1 MNQKLLT
8 GAVAAMAF
16 LLPSTA
22 MGQTADFNI
31 IPQPQQVVADASAPF
46 TLNSNTVIYVQTNSQ
61 DMKRNAT
68 MLASYIQ
75 EATGIRPTIGKLVK
89 GNPAIILSIDK
100 TISNAEGYRLNSDA
114 KQIRIAGASAAGVF
128 YGIQTLRKSL
138 PLCNGKATQVS
149 IPAVHITDAPR
160 FAYRGTHLDVSRH
173 FVTADSIR
181 QFIDMLAL
189 HNINRFHWH
198 LTDDQGW
205 RSEIKKYPLLT
216 RMGAKREQTVIGH
229 DTGKY
234 DGIRYDGFY
243 TQQQIR
249 DIVKYA
255 ADRYITIVPEIDLP
269 GHMQAALAAYPELGC
284 TGGPYKVWQK
294 WGISDD
300 VLCAGNDKV
309 LAFIDNVLKEVTQ
322 LFPSKYIHVGGD
334 ECPKVRWKDCPKCQA
349 RIKALHLEAKD
360 GHSAEERLQSY
371 VITHASNYLKSLGRN
386 TIGWDEILEGGL
398 AEGATVMS
406 WRGEAGGI
414 AAAKQNHDVVM
425 TPNSYLYFDYYQSLD
440 KANEP
445 QAIGGYLPLQRVYSY
460 EPMPEEL
467 TAEEARHIIG
477 VQANIWTEYMP
488 TFKHMQYMALPRV
501 AALSEVQW
509 TQPQLKDYTD
519 FTNRLIGLTH
529 LYDRLGYNYA
539 KHLYNV
545 NIHIDSDTKWQE
557 LVVHMTTAGDAEIR
571 YTLDGSLPTAS
582 STLYTGAIHLQKSA
596 KIRAAAF
603 RNGKSSSVTAQDVT
617 FNKATACPVK
627 LLQPTHKSYTFNG
640 GAALTDGLVGDK
652 GFGTGRWLGFS
663 GNDLEAVIDLK
674 KPTEVSSVSLNT
686 CVDKGSW
693 IFDARN
699 IEVSLSTDGV
709 NFTSVA
715 KHSLPAMEK
724 NSADNI
730 NTYELKFSQTKARY
744 IKVYATSEH
753 NIPDWHSGKGKPAF
767 LFVDEISVKY
777 KSKQHAPK
785 GQKHIAQGNALR

>member
-61 DMKRNAT
+61 DMKRNAN
-68 MLASYIQ
+68 MLATYIQ
-75 EATGIRPTIGKLVK
+75 QATGIRPTIGKLVK

-205 RSEIKKYPLLT
+205 RIEIKKYPLLT
-216 RMGAKREQTVIGH
+216 KIGAKREQTVIGH
-229 DTGKY
+229 NTGKY
-234 DGIRYDGFY
+234 DGIPYDGFY

-445 QAIGGYLPLQRVYSY
+445 LAIGGYLPLQRVYSY

-557 LVVHMTTAGDAEIR
+557 IVVHMTTAGDAEIR

-596 KIRAAAF
+596 KICAAAF

-686 CVDKGSW
+686 YVDKGSW

-767 LFVDEISVKY
+767 LFVDEISVK
-777 KSKQHAPK
+777 
-785 GQKHIAQGNALR
+785 

>member
-1 MNQKLLT
+1 MNKKLLT
-8 GAVAAMAF
+8 GALAAMAF

-22 MGQTADFNI
+22 AGQTADFNI
-31 IPQPQQVVADASAPF
+31 IPRLQQVNVSNDAPF
-46 TLNSNTVIYVQTNSQ
+46 TLSAKTVISLGTNSQ
-61 DMKRNAT
+61 DMKRNAN
-68 MLASYIQ
+68 MLASYIEQ
-75 EATGIRPTIGKLVK
+75 ATGIRPAVGKSK
-89 GNPAIILSIDK
+89 NGTAIVLTIDK
-100 TISNAEGYRLNSDA
+100 TIANAEGYKLDADA

-138 PLCNGKATQVS
+138 PLVNGKASKVS
-149 IPAVHITDAPR
+149 IPAVHIADAPR

-173 FVTADSIR
+173 FVTADSVR

-205 RSEIKKYPLLT
+205 RIEIKKYPLLT
-216 RMGAKREQTVIGH
+216 QIGSKRAQTVIGH
-229 DTGKY
+229 NSGKY
-234 DGIRYDGFY
+234 DGKPYSGFY
-243 TQQQIR
+243 TQKQIR

-269 GHMQAALAAYPELGC
+269 GHMQAALAAYPDMGC
-284 TGGPYKVWQK
+284 TGGPYEVWQK
-294 WGISDD
+294 WGVSDN
-300 VLCAGNDKV
+300 VLCAGNDKT
-309 LAFIDNVLKEVTQ
+309 LTFIDNVLKEITK

-334 ECPKVRWKDCPKCQA
+334 ECPKTQWQKCPKCQA
-349 RIKALHLEAKD
+349 RIKALNLEAKD

-371 VITHASNYLKSLGRN
+371 IITHASNYLKSLGRN

-406 WRGEAGGI
+406 WRGESGGI
-414 AAAKQNHDVVM
+414 AAAKQHHDVVM

-445 QAIGGYLPLQRVYSY
+445 LAIGGYLPLETVYSY
-460 EPMPEEL
+460 EPMPKEL
-467 TAEEARHIIG
+467 TADEARHIIG

-488 TFKHMQYMALPRV
+488 TFKQMQYMALPRL

-509 TQPQLKDYTD
+509 SQPALKDYTS
-519 FTNRLIGLTH
+519 FTNRLTEFTH

-545 NIHIDSDTKWQE
+545 AIHVDSDNKWRE
-557 LVVHMTTAGDAEIR
+557 ILIHMTTAGKAEIR
-571 YTLDGSLPTAS
+571 YTLDGTEPTVN
-582 STLYTGAIHLQKSA
+582 STLYTGAIVLQKSA

-603 RNGKSSSVTAQDVT
+603 RDGKRSSVTSQDIS
-617 FNKATACPVK
+617 FNKATACPVE
-627 LLQPTHKSYTFNG
+627 LLQPTHKNYTYKG
-640 GAALTDGLVGDK
+640 GATLTDGLLGDK

-674 KPTEVSSVSLNT
+674 QNTDVSSVSLNT

-699 IEVSLSTDGV
+699 IEVSVSADGKS
-709 NFTSVA
+709 FTKVA
-715 KHSLPAMEK
+715 SKSLPALEEQTP
-724 NSADNI
+724 DNI
-730 NTYELKFSQTKARY
+730 YTYELTFPQTTTRY
-744 IKVYATSEH
+744 VKVTATSEH
-753 NIPDWHSGKGKPAF
+753 NIPEWHGGKGKPAF
-767 LFVDEISVKY
+767 LFVDEISVK
-777 KSKQHAPK
+777 
-785 GQKHIAQGNALR
+785 

>member
-1 MNQKLLT
+1 MNKKLLT
-8 GAVAAMAF
+8 GALAAMAF

-22 MGQTADFNI
+22 AGQTADFNI
-31 IPQPQQVVADASAPF
+31 IPRPQQVNVSNDAPF
-46 TLNSNTVIYVQTNSQ
+46 TLSAKTVISLGTNSQ
-61 DMKRNAT
+61 DMKRNAN
-68 MLASYIQ
+68 MLASYIEQ
-75 EATGIRPTIGKLVK
+75 ATGIRPAVGKSK
-89 GNPAIILSIDK
+89 NGAAIVLTIDK
-100 TISNAEGYRLNSDA
+100 NIANAEGYKLDADA

-138 PLCNGKATQVS
+138 PLVNGKASKVS
-149 IPAVHITDAPR
+149 VPAVHIADAPR

-173 FVTADSIR
+173 FVTVDSVR

-205 RSEIKKYPLLT
+205 RIEIKKYPLLT
-216 RMGAKREQTVIGH
+216 QIGSKRAQTDIGH
-229 DTGKY
+229 NSGKY
-234 DGIRYDGFY
+234 DGKPYGGFY

-269 GHMQAALAAYPELGC
+269 GHMQAALAAYPDMGC
-284 TGGPYKVWQK
+284 TGGPYEVWQK
-294 WGISDD
+294 WGVSDN
-300 VLCAGNDKV
+300 VLCAGNDKT
-309 LAFIDNVLKEVTQ
+309 LTFIDNVLKEITQ

-334 ECPKVRWKDCPKCQA
+334 ECPKTQWQKCPKCQA
-349 RIKALHLEAKD
+349 RIKALNLEAKD

-371 VITHASNYLKSLGRN
+371 IITHASNYLKSLGRN

-406 WRGEAGGI
+406 WRGESGGI
-414 AAAKQNHDVVM
+414 AAAKQHHDVVM

-445 QAIGGYLPLQRVYSY
+445 LAIGGYLPLETVYSY
-460 EPMPEEL
+460 EPMPKEL
-467 TAEEARHIIG
+467 TADEARHIIG

-488 TFKHMQYMALPRV
+488 TFKQMQYMALPRM

-509 TQPQLKDYTD
+509 SQPALKDYTS
-519 FTNRLIGLTH
+519 FTNRLTEFTH

-545 NIHIDSDTKWQE
+545 AIHVDSDNKWRE
-557 LVVHMTTAGDAEIR
+557 ILIHMTTAGNAEIR
-571 YTLDGSLPTAS
+571 YTLDGTEPTANS
-582 STLYTGAIHLQKSA
+582 ALYTGAIVLQKSA

-603 RNGKSSSVTAQDVT
+603 RNGKRSSVTSQDIS
-617 FNKATACPVK
+617 FNKATACPVE
-627 LLQPTHKSYTFNG
+627 LLQPTHKNYTYKG
-640 GAALTDGLVGDK
+640 GATLTDGLLGDK

-663 GNDLEAVIDLK
+663 GNDLEAIIDLK
-674 KPTEVSSVSLNT
+674 QNTDVSSVSLNT

-699 IEVSLSTDGV
+699 IEVSVSADGKS
-709 NFTSVA
+709 FTKVA
-715 KHSLPAMEK
+715 SKSLPALEEQTP
-724 NSADNI
+724 DNI
-730 NTYELKFSQTKARY
+730 YTYELTFPQTTTRY
-744 IKVYATSEH
+744 VKLTATSEH
-753 NIPDWHSGKGKPAF
+753 NIPKWHGGKGKPAF
-767 LFVDEISVKY
+767 LFVDEISIK
-777 KSKQHAPK
+777 
-785 GQKHIAQGNALR
+785 

>member
-1 MNQKLLT
+1 MNKKLLT
-8 GAVAAMAF
+8 GALAAMAF

-22 MGQTADFNI
+22 AGQTADFNI
-31 IPQPQQVVADASAPF
+31 IPRPQQVNVSNDAPF
-46 TLNSNTVIYVQTNSQ
+46 TLSAKTVISLGTNSQ
-61 DMKRNAT
+61 DMKRNAN
-68 MLASYIQ
+68 MLASYIEQ
-75 EATGIRPTIGKLVK
+75 ATGIRPAVGKSK
-89 GNPAIILSIDK
+89 NGSAIVLTIDK
-100 TISNAEGYRLNSDA
+100 TIANAEGYKLDADA

-138 PLCNGKATQVS
+138 PLVNGKASKVS
-149 IPAVHITDAPR
+149 VPAVHIADAPR

-173 FVTADSIR
+173 FVTVDSVR

-205 RSEIKKYPLLT
+205 RIEIKKYPLLT
-216 RMGAKREQTVIGH
+216 QIGSKRAQTVIGH
-229 DTGKY
+229 NSGKY
-234 DGIRYDGFY
+234 DGKPYGGFY

-269 GHMQAALAAYPELGC
+269 GHMQAALAAYPDMGC
-284 TGGPYKVWQK
+284 TGGPYEVWQK
-294 WGISDD
+294 WGVSDN
-300 VLCAGNDKV
+300 VLCAGNDKT
-309 LAFIDNVLKEVTQ
+309 LTFIDNVLKEITQ

-334 ECPKVRWKDCPKCQA
+334 ECPKTQWQKCPKCQA
-349 RIKALHLEAKD
+349 RIKALNLEAKD

-371 VITHASNYLKSLGRN
+371 IITHASNYLKSLGRN

-406 WRGEAGGI
+406 WRGESGGI
-414 AAAKQNHDVVM
+414 AAAKQHHDVVM

-440 KANEP
+440 KDNEP
-445 QAIGGYLPLQRVYSY
+445 LAIGGYLPLETVYSY
-460 EPMPEEL
+460 EPMPKEL
-467 TAEEARHIIG
+467 TADEARHIIG

-488 TFKHMQYMALPRV
+488 TFKQMQYMALPRL

-509 TQPQLKDYTD
+509 SQPALKDYTS
-519 FTNRLIGLTH
+519 FTNRLTEFTH

-545 NIHIDSDTKWQE
+545 AIHVDSDNKWRE
-557 LVVHMTTAGDAEIR
+557 ILIHMTTAGKAEIR
-571 YTLDGSLPTAS
+571 YTLDGTEPTVN
-582 STLYTGAIHLQKSA
+582 STLYTGAIVLQKSA

-603 RNGKSSSVTAQDVT
+603 RDGKRSSVTSQDIS
-617 FNKATACPVK
+617 FNKATACPVE
-627 LLQPTHKSYTFNG
+627 LLQPTHKNYTYKG
-640 GAALTDGLVGDK
+640 GATLTDGLLGDK

-674 KPTEVSSVSLNT
+674 QNTDVSSVSLNT

-699 IEVSLSTDGV
+699 IEVSVSADGKS
-709 NFTSVA
+709 FTKVA
-715 KHSLPAMEK
+715 SKSLPALEEQTP
-724 NSADNI
+724 DNI
-730 NTYELKFSQTKARY
+730 YTYELTFPQTTTRY
-744 IKVYATSEH
+744 VKVTATSEH
-753 NIPDWHSGKGKPAF
+753 NIPEWHGGKGKPAF
-767 LFVDEISVKY
+767 LFVDEISVK
-777 KSKQHAPK
+777 
-785 GQKHIAQGNALR
+785 

>member
-1 MNQKLLT
+1 MNKKLLT
-8 GAVAAMAF
+8 GALAAMAF

-22 MGQTADFNI
+22 AGQTADFNI
-31 IPQPQQVVADASAPF
+31 IPRPQQVKVSNDAPF
-46 TLNSNTVIYVQTNSQ
+46 TLSAKTVISLGTNSQ
-61 DMKRNAT
+61 DMKRNAN
-68 MLASYIQ
+68 MLASYIEQ
-75 EATGIRPTIGKLVK
+75 ATGIRPAVGKSK
-89 GNPAIILSIDK
+89 SGATIILTIDK
-100 TISNAEGYRLNSDA
+100 TITNAEGYKLDADA

-138 PLCNGKATQVS
+138 PLVNGKASKVS

-173 FVTADSIR
+173 FVTADSVR

-205 RSEIKKYPLLT
+205 RIEIKKYPLLT
-216 RMGAKREQTVIGH
+216 QIGSKRAQTVIGH
-229 DTGKY
+229 NSGKY
-234 DGIRYDGFY
+234 DGKPYSGFY
-243 TQQQIR
+243 TQKQIR

-269 GHMQAALAAYPELGC
+269 GHMQAALAAYPDMGC
-284 TGGPYKVWQK
+284 TGGPYEVWQK
-294 WGISDD
+294 WGVSDN
-300 VLCAGNDKV
+300 VLCAGNDKT
-309 LAFIDNVLKEVTQ
+309 LTFIDNVLKEITK
-322 LFPSKYIHVGGD
+322 LFPFKYIHVGGD
-334 ECPKVRWKDCPKCQA
+334 ECPKTQWQKCPKCQA
-349 RIKALHLEAKD
+349 RIKALNLEAKD

-371 VITHASNYLKSLGRN
+371 IITHASNYLKSLGRN

-406 WRGEAGGI
+406 WRGESGGI
-414 AAAKQNHDVVM
+414 AAAKQHHDVVM

-445 QAIGGYLPLQRVYSY
+445 LAIGGYLPLETVYSY
-460 EPMPEEL
+460 EPMPKEL
-467 TAEEARHIIG
+467 TADEARHIIG

-488 TFKHMQYMALPRV
+488 TFKQMQYMALPRL

-509 TQPQLKDYTD
+509 SQPALKDYTN
-519 FTNRLIGLTH
+519 FTNRLTKFTH

-545 NIHIDSDTKWQE
+545 AIHVDSDNKWRE
-557 LVVHMTTAGDAEIR
+557 ILIHMTTAGNAEIR
-571 YTLDGSLPTAS
+571 YTLDGTEPTAN
-582 STLYTGAIHLQKSA
+582 STLYTGAIVLQKSA

-603 RNGKSSSVTAQDVT
+603 RDGKRSSVTSQDIS
-617 FNKATACPVK
+617 FNKATACHVE
-627 LLQPTHKSYTFNG
+627 LLQPTHKNYTYKG
-640 GAALTDGLVGDK
+640 GATLTDGLLGDK

-674 KPTEVSSVSLNT
+674 QNTDVSSVSLNT

-699 IEVSLSTDGV
+699 IEVSVSADGKS
-709 NFTSVA
+709 FTKVA
-715 KHSLPAMEK
+715 SKSLPALEEQTP
-724 NSADNI
+724 DNI
-730 NTYELKFSQTKARY
+730 YTYELTFPQTTTRY
-744 IKVYATSEH
+744 VKVTATSEH
-753 NIPDWHSGKGKPAF
+753 NIHEWHGGKGKPAF
-767 LFVDEISVKY
+767 LFVDEISVK
-777 KSKQHAPK
+777 
-785 GQKHIAQGNALR
+785 

>member
-46 TLNSNTVIYVQTNSQ
+46 VLNTNTVIYVQTNSQ

-205 RSEIKKYPLLT
+205 RNEIKKYPLLT
-216 RMGAKREQTVIGH
+216 KIGAKREQTVIGH
-229 DTGKY
+229 NTGKY
-234 DGIRYDGFY
+234 DGIPYDGFY

-445 QAIGGYLPLQRVYSY
+445 LAIGGYLPLQRVYSY

-519 FTNRLIGLTH
+519 FPNRLIGLTQ

-767 LFVDEISVKY
+767 LFVDEISVK
-777 KSKQHAPK
+777 
-785 GQKHIAQGNALR
+785 

>member
-8 GAVAAMAF
+8 GAIATMAF

-31 IPQPQQVVADASAPF
+31 IPQPQQVIADASAPF
-46 TLNSNTVIYVQTNSQ
+46 VLNANTVICLQTNSQ
-61 DMKRNAT
+61 DMKRNAS
-68 MLASYIQ
+68 MLASYIK

-89 GNPAIILSIDK
+89 GSPAIVLSIDK
-100 TISNAEGYRLNSDA
+100 TISNAEGYKLNANA
-114 KQIRIAGASAAGVF
+114 KQISIAGASAAGVF

-138 PLCNGKATQVS
+138 PLCSGKATQVS
-149 IPAVHITDAPR
+149 IPAVQITDAPR

-173 FVTADSIR
+173 FVTTDSIR

-205 RSEIKKYPLLT
+205 RIEIKKYPLLT
-216 RMGAKREQTVIGH
+216 AIGSKRAQTVIGH
-229 DTGKY
+229 NSGKY
-234 DGIRYDGFY
+234 DGKPYSGYY
-243 TQQQIR
+243 TQKEIR
-249 DIVKYA
+249 EIVKYA

-284 TGGPYKVWQK
+284 TGGPYKVWEI

-300 VLCAGNDKV
+300 VLCAGNDKTMK
-309 LAFIDNVLKEVTQ
+309 FIDDVLKEVVG

-371 VITHASNYLKSLGRN
+371 VITHATKFLKSMGRN
-386 TIGWDEILEGGL
+386 IIGWDEILEGGL

-406 WRGEAGGI
+406 WRGESGGI
-414 AAAKQNHDVVM
+414 AAAKQNHDVIM
-425 TPNSYLYFDYYQSLD
+425 TPNTYLYFDYYQSLD

-445 QAIGGYLPLQRVYSY
+445 DAIGGYLPLERVYSY
-460 EPMPEEL
+460 EPMPKEL
-467 TAEEARHIIG
+467 TADEARHIIG

-488 TFKHMQYMALPRV
+488 TFKHMQYMALPRM

-557 LVVHMTTAGDAEIR
+557 IVVHMTTAGDAEIR
-571 YTLDGSLPTAS
+571 YTLDGSQPTAS

-617 FNKATACPVK
+617 FSKATACPVK

-699 IEVSLSTDGV
+699 IEVSVSNDGV
-709 NFTSVA
+709 NFTTVA
-715 KHSLPAMEK
+715 KNSLPALEK

-753 NIPDWHSGKGKPAF
+753 NIPEWHSGKGKPAF
-767 LFVDEISVKY
+767 LFVDEISVK
-777 KSKQHAPK
+777 
-785 GQKHIAQGNALR
+785 

>member
-1 MNQKLLT
+1 MNKKLLT
-8 GAVAAMAF
+8 GALAAMAF

-22 MGQTADFNI
+22 AGQTADFNI
-31 IPQPQQVVADASAPF
+31 IPHPQQVNVSNDAPF
-46 TLNSNTVIYVQTNSQ
+46 TLSAKTVIILGTNNQ
-61 DMKRNAT
+61 DMKRNAN
-68 MLASYIQ
+68 MLASYIEQ
-75 EATGIRPTIGKLVK
+75 ATGIRPTVGKSK
-89 GNPAIILSIDK
+89 NGTAIVLTIDK
-100 TISNAEGYRLNSDA
+100 TIANAEGYKLDADA

-138 PLCNGKATQVS
+138 PLVNGKASKVS
-149 IPAVHITDAPR
+149 IPAVHIADAPR

-173 FVTADSIR
+173 FVTADSVR

-205 RSEIKKYPLLT
+205 RIEIKKYPLLT
-216 RMGAKREQTVIGH
+216 QIGSKRAQTVIGH
-229 DTGKY
+229 NSGKY
-234 DGIRYDGFY
+234 AGNPYSGFY
-243 TQQQIR
+243 TQKQIR

-269 GHMQAALAAYPELGC
+269 GHMQAALAAYPDMGC
-284 TGGPYKVWQK
+284 TGGPYEVWQK
-294 WGISDD
+294 WGVSDN
-300 VLCAGNDKV
+300 VLCAGNDKT
-309 LAFIDNVLKEVTQ
+309 LTFIDNVLKEITQ

-334 ECPKVRWKDCPKCQA
+334 ECPKTQWQKCPKCQA
-349 RIKALHLEAKD
+349 RIKALNLEAKD

-371 VITHASNYLKSLGRN
+371 IITHASNYLKSLGRN

-406 WRGEAGGI
+406 WRGESGGI
-414 AAAKQNHDVVM
+414 AAAKQHHDVVM

-445 QAIGGYLPLQRVYSY
+445 LAIGGYLPLETVYSY
-460 EPMPEEL
+460 EPMPKEL
-467 TAEEARHIIG
+467 TADEARHIIG

-488 TFKHMQYMALPRV
+488 TFKQMQYMALPRL

-509 TQPQLKDYTD
+509 SQPALKDYNS
-519 FTNRLIGLTH
+519 FTNRLTEFTH

-545 NIHIDSDTKWQE
+545 AIHVDSDNKWRE
-557 LVVHMTTAGDAEIR
+557 ILIHMTTAGNAEIR
-571 YTLDGSLPTAS
+571 YTLDGTEPTAN
-582 STLYTGAIHLQKSA
+582 STLYTGAIVLQKSA

-603 RNGKSSSVTAQDVT
+603 RDGKRSSVTSQDIS
-617 FNKATACPVK
+617 FNKATACPVE
-627 LLQPTHKSYTFNG
+627 LLQPTHKNYTYKG
-640 GAALTDGLVGDK
+640 GATLTDGLLGDK

-674 KPTEVSSVSLNT
+674 QNTDVSSVSLNT

-699 IEVSLSTDGV
+699 IEVSVSADGKS
-709 NFTSVA
+709 FTKVA
-715 KHSLPAMEK
+715 SKSLPALEEQTP
-724 NSADNI
+724 DNI
-730 NTYELKFSQTKARY
+730 YTYELTFPQTTTRY
-744 IKVYATSEH
+744 VKVTATSEH
-753 NIPDWHSGKGKPAF
+753 NIPEWHGGKGKPAF
-767 LFVDEISVKY
+767 LFVDEISVK
-777 KSKQHAPK
+777 
-785 GQKHIAQGNALR
+785 

>member
-1 MNQKLLT
+1 
-8 GAVAAMAF
+8 
-16 LLPSTA
+16 
-22 MGQTADFNI
+22 
-31 IPQPQQVVADASAPF
+31 
-46 TLNSNTVIYVQTNSQ
+46 
-61 DMKRNAT
+61 
-68 MLASYIQ
+68 
-75 EATGIRPTIGKLVK
+75 
-89 GNPAIILSIDK
+89 
-100 TISNAEGYRLNSDA
+100 
-114 KQIRIAGASAAGVF
+114 
-128 YGIQTLRKSL
+128 
-138 PLCNGKATQVS
+138 
-149 IPAVHITDAPR
+149 
-160 FAYRGTHLDVSRH
+160 
-173 FVTADSIR
+173 
-181 QFIDMLAL
+181 
-189 HNINRFHWH
+189 
-198 LTDDQGW
+198 
-205 RSEIKKYPLLT
+205 
-216 RMGAKREQTVIGH
+216 
-229 DTGKY
+229 
-234 DGIRYDGFY
+234 
-243 TQQQIR
+243 
-249 DIVKYA
+249 
-255 ADRYITIVPEIDLP
+255 
-269 GHMQAALAAYPELGC
+269 
-284 TGGPYKVWQK
+284 
-294 WGISDD
+294 
-300 VLCAGNDKV
+300 
-309 LAFIDNVLKEVTQ
+309 
-322 LFPSKYIHVGGD
+322 
-334 ECPKVRWKDCPKCQA
+334 
-349 RIKALHLEAKD
+349 
-360 GHSAEERLQSY
+360 
-371 VITHASNYLKSLGRN
+371 
-386 TIGWDEILEGGL
+386 
-398 AEGATVMS
+398 MS

-414 AAAKQNHDVVM
+414 AAAKQDHDVVM

-445 QAIGGYLPLQRVYSY
+445 LAIGGYLPLQRVYSY
-460 EPMPEEL
+460 EPMPQEL
-467 TAEEARHIIG
+467 TADEARHIIG

-488 TFKHMQYMALPRV
+488 TFKHMQYMALPRM

-557 LVVHMTTAGDAEIR
+557 IVVHMTTAGDAEIR
-571 YTLDGSLPTAS
+571 YTLDGSQPTAS

-617 FNKATACPVK
+617 FSKATACPVK

-699 IEVSLSTDGV
+699 IEVSLSTDGI

-767 LFVDEISVKY
+767 LFVDEISVK
-777 KSKQHAPK
+777 
-785 GQKHIAQGNALR
+785 

>member
-1 MNQKLLT
+1 MNKKLLT
-8 GAVAAMAF
+8 GALAAMAF

-22 MGQTADFNI
+22 AGQTADFNI
-31 IPQPQQVVADASAPF
+31 IPRPQQVNVSNDAPF
-46 TLNSNTVIYVQTNSQ
+46 TLSTKTVISLGTNSQ
-61 DMKRNAT
+61 DMKRNAN
-68 MLASYIQ
+68 MLASYIEQ
-75 EATGIRPTIGKLVK
+75 ATGIRPTVGKSK
-89 GNPAIILSIDK
+89 NGTAIVLTIDK
-100 TISNAEGYRLNSDA
+100 TIANAEGYKLDADA

-138 PLCNGKATQVS
+138 PLVNGKASKVS

-173 FVTADSIR
+173 FVTADSVR

-205 RSEIKKYPLLT
+205 RIEIKKYPLLT
-216 RMGAKREQTVIGH
+216 QIGSKRAQTVIGH
-229 DTGKY
+229 NSGKY
-234 DGIRYDGFY
+234 DGKPYSGFY
-243 TQQQIR
+243 TQKQIR

-269 GHMQAALAAYPELGC
+269 GHMQAALAAYPDMGC
-284 TGGPYKVWQK
+284 TGGPYEVWQK
-294 WGISDD
+294 WGVSDN
-300 VLCAGNDKV
+300 VLCAGNDKT
-309 LAFIDNVLKEVTQ
+309 LTFIDNVLKEITQ

-334 ECPKVRWKDCPKCQA
+334 ECPKTQWQKCPKCQA
-349 RIKALHLEAKD
+349 RIKALNLEAKD

-371 VITHASNYLKSLGRN
+371 IITHASNYLKSLGRN

-406 WRGEAGGI
+406 WRGESGGI
-414 AAAKQNHDVVM
+414 AAAKQHHDVVM

-445 QAIGGYLPLQRVYSY
+445 LAIGGYLPLETVYSY
-460 EPMPEEL
+460 EPMPKEL
-467 TAEEARHIIG
+467 TADEARHIIG

-488 TFKHMQYMALPRV
+488 TFKQMQYMALPRL

-509 TQPQLKDYTD
+509 SQPALKDYTS
-519 FTNRLIGLTH
+519 FTNRLTEFTH

-545 NIHIDSDTKWQE
+545 AIHVDSDNKWRE
-557 LVVHMTTAGDAEIR
+557 ILIHMTTAGKAEIR
-571 YTLDGSLPTAS
+571 YTLDGTEPTAN
-582 STLYTGAIHLQKSA
+582 STLYTGAIVLQKSA

-603 RNGKSSSVTAQDVT
+603 RDGKRSSVTSQDIS
-617 FNKATACPVK
+617 FNKATACPVE
-627 LLQPTHKSYTFNG
+627 LLQPTHKNYTYKG
-640 GAALTDGLVGDK
+640 GATLTDGLLGDK

-674 KPTEVSSVSLNT
+674 QNTDVSSVSLNT

-699 IEVSLSTDGV
+699 IEVSVSADGKS
-709 NFTSVA
+709 FTKVA
-715 KHSLPAMEK
+715 SKSLPALEEQTP
-724 NSADNI
+724 DNI
-730 NTYELKFSQTKARY
+730 YTYELTFPQTTTRY
-744 IKVYATSEH
+744 VKVTATSEH
-753 NIPDWHSGKGKPAF
+753 NIPEWHGGKGKPAF
-767 LFVDEISVKY
+767 LFVDEISVK
-777 KSKQHAPK
+777 
-785 GQKHIAQGNALR
+785 

>member
-1 MNQKLLT
+1 MNKKLLT
-8 GAVAAMAF
+8 GALAAMAF

-22 MGQTADFNI
+22 AGQTADFNI
-31 IPQPQQVVADASAPF
+31 IPRPQQVNVSNDAPF
-46 TLNSNTVIYVQTNSQ
+46 TLSTKTVISLGTNSQ
-61 DMKRNAT
+61 DMKRNAN
-68 MLASYIQ
+68 MLASYIEQ
-75 EATGIRPTIGKLVK
+75 ATGIRPTVGKSK
-89 GNPAIILSIDK
+89 NGTAIVLTIDK
-100 TISNAEGYRLNSDA
+100 TIANAEGYKLDADA

-138 PLCNGKATQVS
+138 PLVNGKASKVS

-173 FVTADSIR
+173 FVTADSVR

-205 RSEIKKYPLLT
+205 RIEIKKYPLLT
-216 RMGAKREQTVIGH
+216 QIGSKRAQTVIGH
-229 DTGKY
+229 NSGKY
-234 DGIRYDGFY
+234 DGKPYSGFY
-243 TQQQIR
+243 TQKQIR

-269 GHMQAALAAYPELGC
+269 GHMQAALAAYPDMGC
-284 TGGPYKVWQK
+284 TGGPYEVWQK
-294 WGISDD
+294 WGVSDN
-300 VLCAGNDKV
+300 VLCAGNDKT
-309 LAFIDNVLKEVTQ
+309 LTFIDNVLKEITQ

-334 ECPKVRWKDCPKCQA
+334 ECPKTQWQKCPKCQA
-349 RIKALHLEAKD
+349 RIKALNLEAKD

-371 VITHASNYLKSLGRN
+371 IITHASNYLKSLGRN

-406 WRGEAGGI
+406 WRGESGGI
-414 AAAKQNHDVVM
+414 AAAKQHHDVVM

-445 QAIGGYLPLQRVYSY
+445 LAIGGYLPLETVYSY
-460 EPMPEEL
+460 EPMPKEL
-467 TAEEARHIIG
+467 TADEARHIIG

-488 TFKHMQYMALPRV
+488 TFKQMQYMALPRL

-509 TQPQLKDYTD
+509 SQPALKDYTS
-519 FTNRLIGLTH
+519 FTNRLTEFTH
-529 LYDRLGYNYA
+529 MYDRLGYNYA

-545 NIHIDSDTKWQE
+545 AIHVDSDNKWRE
-557 LVVHMTTAGDAEIR
+557 ILIHMTTAGKAEIR
-571 YTLDGSLPTAS
+571 YTLDGTEPTVN
-582 STLYTGAIHLQKSA
+582 STLYTGAIVLQKSA

-603 RNGKSSSVTAQDVT
+603 RDGKRSSVTSQDIS
-617 FNKATACPVK
+617 FNKATACPVE
-627 LLQPTHKSYTFNG
+627 LLQPTHKNYTYKG
-640 GAALTDGLVGDK
+640 GATLTDGLLGDK

-674 KPTEVSSVSLNT
+674 QNTDVSSVSLNT

-699 IEVSLSTDGV
+699 IEVSVSADGKS
-709 NFTSVA
+709 FTKVA
-715 KHSLPAMEK
+715 SKSLPALEEQTP
-724 NSADNI
+724 DNI
-730 NTYELKFSQTKARY
+730 YTYELTFPQTTTRY
-744 IKVYATSEH
+744 VKVTATSEH
-753 NIPDWHSGKGKPAF
+753 NIPKWHGGKGKPAF
-767 LFVDEISVKY
+767 LFVDEISVK
-777 KSKQHAPK
+777 
-785 GQKHIAQGNALR
+785 

>member
-1 MNQKLLT
+1 MNKKLLT
-8 GAVAAMAF
+8 GALAAMAF

-22 MGQTADFNI
+22 AGQTADFNI
-31 IPQPQQVVADASAPF
+31 IPRPQQVNVSNDAPF
-46 TLNSNTVIYVQTNSQ
+46 TLSAKTVISLGTNSQ
-61 DMKRNAT
+61 NMKRNAN
-68 MLASYIQ
+68 MLASYIEQ
-75 EATGIRPTIGKLVK
+75 ATGIRPAVGKSK
-89 GNPAIILSIDK
+89 NGTAIVLTIDK
-100 TISNAEGYRLNSDA
+100 TIANAEGYKLDADA

-138 PLCNGKATQVS
+138 PLVNGKASKVS
-149 IPAVHITDAPR
+149 IPAVHIADAPR

-173 FVTADSIR
+173 FVTADSVR

-205 RSEIKKYPLLT
+205 RIEIKKYPLLT
-216 RMGAKREQTVIGH
+216 QIGSKRAQTVIGH
-229 DTGKY
+229 NSGKY
-234 DGIRYDGFY
+234 DGKPYSGFY
-243 TQQQIR
+243 TQKQIR

-269 GHMQAALAAYPELGC
+269 GHMQAALAAYPDMGC
-284 TGGPYKVWQK
+284 TGGPYEVWQK
-294 WGISDD
+294 WGVSDN
-300 VLCAGNDKV
+300 VLCAGNDKT
-309 LAFIDNVLKEVTQ
+309 LTFIDNVLKEITK

-334 ECPKVRWKDCPKCQA
+334 ECPKTQWQKCPKCQA
-349 RIKALHLEAKD
+349 RIKALNLEAKD

-371 VITHASNYLKSLGRN
+371 IITHASNYLKSLGRN

-406 WRGEAGGI
+406 WRGESGGI
-414 AAAKQNHDVVM
+414 AAAKQHHDVVM

-445 QAIGGYLPLQRVYSY
+445 IAIGGYLPLETVYSY
-460 EPMPEEL
+460 EPMPKEL
-467 TAEEARHIIG
+467 TADEARHIIG

-488 TFKHMQYMALPRV
+488 TFKQMQYMALPRL

-509 TQPQLKDYTD
+509 SQSALKDYTS
-519 FTNRLIGLTH
+519 FTNRLTEFTH

-545 NIHIDSDTKWQE
+545 AIHVDSDNKWRE
-557 LVVHMTTAGDAEIR
+557 ILIHMTTAGKAEIR
-571 YTLDGSLPTAS
+571 YTLDGTEPTVN
-582 STLYTGAIHLQKSA
+582 STLYTGAIVLQKSA

-603 RNGKSSSVTAQDVT
+603 RDGKRSSVTSQDIS
-617 FNKATACPVK
+617 FNKATACPVE
-627 LLQPTHKSYTFNG
+627 LLQPTHKNYTYKG
-640 GAALTDGLVGDK
+640 GATLTDGLLGDK

-674 KPTEVSSVSLNT
+674 QNTDVSSVSLNT

-699 IEVSLSTDGV
+699 IEVSVSADGKS
-709 NFTSVA
+709 FTKVA
-715 KHSLPAMEK
+715 SKSLPALEEQTP
-724 NSADNI
+724 DNI
-730 NTYELKFSQTKARY
+730 YTYELTFPQTTTRY
-744 IKVYATSEH
+744 VKVTATSEH
-753 NIPDWHSGKGKPAF
+753 NIPEWHGGKGKPAF
-767 LFVDEISVKY
+767 LFVDEISVK
-777 KSKQHAPK
+777 
-785 GQKHIAQGNALR
+785 

>member
-1 MNQKLLT
+1 MNKKLLT
-8 GAVAAMAF
+8 GALAAMAF

-22 MGQTADFNI
+22 AGQTADFNI
-31 IPQPQQVVADASAPF
+31 IPRPQQVNVSNDAPF
-46 TLNSNTVIYVQTNSQ
+46 TLSAKTVISLGTNSQ
-61 DMKRNAT
+61 DMKRNAN
-68 MLASYIQ
+68 MLASYIEQ
-75 EATGIRPTIGKLVK
+75 ATGIRPAIGKSK
-89 GNPAIILSIDK
+89 NGAAIILTIDK
-100 TISNAEGYRLNSDA
+100 TIANAEGYKLDADA

-138 PLCNGKATQVS
+138 PLVNGKASKVS
-149 IPAVHITDAPR
+149 IPAVHIADAPR

-173 FVTADSIR
+173 FVTVDSVR

-205 RSEIKKYPLLT
+205 RIEIKKYPLLT
-216 RMGAKREQTVIGH
+216 QIGSKRAQTVIGH
-229 DTGKY
+229 NSGKY
-234 DGIRYDGFY
+234 DGKPYGGFY

-269 GHMQAALAAYPELGC
+269 GHMQAALAAYPDMGC
-284 TGGPYKVWQK
+284 TGGPYEVWQK
-294 WGISDD
+294 WGVSDN
-300 VLCAGNDKV
+300 VLCAGNDKT
-309 LAFIDNVLKEVTQ
+309 LTFIDNVLKEITQ

-334 ECPKVRWKDCPKCQA
+334 ECPKTQWQKCPKCQA
-349 RIKALHLEAKD
+349 RIKALNLEAKD

-371 VITHASNYLKSLGRN
+371 IITHASNYLKSLGRN

-406 WRGEAGGI
+406 WRGESGGI
-414 AAAKQNHDVVM
+414 AAAKQHHDVVM

-445 QAIGGYLPLQRVYSY
+445 LAIGGYLPLETVYSY
-460 EPMPEEL
+460 EPMPKEL
-467 TAEEARHIIG
+467 TADEARHIIG

-488 TFKHMQYMALPRV
+488 TFKQMQYMALPRM

-509 TQPQLKDYTD
+509 SQPALKDYTS
-519 FTNRLIGLTH
+519 FTNRLTEFTH

-545 NIHIDSDTKWQE
+545 AIHVDSDNKWRE
-557 LVVHMTTAGDAEIR
+557 ILIHMTTAGNAEIR
-571 YTLDGSLPTAS
+571 YTLDGTEPTANS
-582 STLYTGAIHLQKSA
+582 ALYTGAIVLQKSA

-603 RNGKSSSVTAQDVT
+603 RDGKRSSVTSQDIS
-617 FNKATACPVK
+617 FNKATACPVE
-627 LLQPTHKSYTFNG
+627 LLQPTHKNYTYKG
-640 GAALTDGLVGDK
+640 GATLTDGLLGDK

-674 KPTEVSSVSLNT
+674 QNTDVSSVSLNT

-699 IEVSLSTDGV
+699 IEVSVSADGKS
-709 NFTSVA
+709 FTKVA
-715 KHSLPAMEK
+715 SKSLPALEEQTP
-724 NSADNI
+724 DNI
-730 NTYELKFSQTKARY
+730 YTYELTFPQTTTRY
-744 IKVYATSEH
+744 VKVTATSEH
-753 NIPDWHSGKGKPAF
+753 NIPEWHGGKGKPAF
-767 LFVDEISVKY
+767 LFVDEISVK
-777 KSKQHAPK
+777 
-785 GQKHIAQGNALR
+785 

>member
-1 MNQKLLT
+1 MNKKLLT
-8 GAVAAMAF
+8 GALAAMAF

-22 MGQTADFNI
+22 AGQTADFNI
-31 IPQPQQVVADASAPF
+31 IPRPQQVNVSNDAPF
-46 TLNSNTVIYVQTNSQ
+46 TLSTKTVISLGTNSQ
-61 DMKRNAT
+61 DMKRNAN
-68 MLASYIQ
+68 MLASYIEQ
-75 EATGIRPTIGKLVK
+75 ATGIRPAVGKSK
-89 GNPAIILSIDK
+89 NGTAIVLTIDK
-100 TISNAEGYRLNSDA
+100 TIANAEGYKLDADA

-138 PLCNGKATQVS
+138 PLVNGKASKVS
-149 IPAVHITDAPR
+149 IPAVHIADAPR

-173 FVTADSIR
+173 FVTADSVR

-205 RSEIKKYPLLT
+205 RIEIKKYPLLT
-216 RMGAKREQTVIGH
+216 QIGSKRAQTVIGH
-229 DTGKY
+229 NSGKY
-234 DGIRYDGFY
+234 DGKPYSGFY
-243 TQQQIR
+243 TQKQIR

-269 GHMQAALAAYPELGC
+269 GHMQAALAAYPDMGC
-284 TGGPYKVWQK
+284 TGGPYEVWQK
-294 WGISDD
+294 WGVSDN
-300 VLCAGNDKV
+300 VLCAGNDKT
-309 LAFIDNVLKEVTQ
+309 LTFIDNVLKEITK

-334 ECPKVRWKDCPKCQA
+334 ECPKTQWQKCPKCQA
-349 RIKALHLEAKD
+349 RIKALNLEAKD

-371 VITHASNYLKSLGRN
+371 IITHASNYLKSLGRN

-406 WRGEAGGI
+406 WRGESGGI
-414 AAAKQNHDVVM
+414 AAAKQHHDVVM

-445 QAIGGYLPLQRVYSY
+445 LAIGGYLPLETVYSY
-460 EPMPEEL
+460 EPMPKEL
-467 TAEEARHIIG
+467 TADEARHIIG

-488 TFKHMQYMALPRV
+488 TFKQMQYMALPRL

-509 TQPQLKDYTD
+509 SQPALKDYTS
-519 FTNRLIGLTH
+519 FTNRLTEFTH

-545 NIHIDSDTKWQE
+545 AIHVDSDNKWRE
-557 LVVHMTTAGDAEIR
+557 ILIHMTTAGKAEIR
-571 YTLDGSLPTAS
+571 YTLDGTEPTVN
-582 STLYTGAIHLQKSA
+582 STLYTGAIVLQKSA

-603 RNGKSSSVTAQDVT
+603 RDGKRSSVTSQDIS
-617 FNKATACPVK
+617 FNKATACPVE
-627 LLQPTHKSYTFNG
+627 LLQPTHKNYTYKG
-640 GAALTDGLVGDK
+640 GATLTDGLLGDK

-674 KPTEVSSVSLNT
+674 QNTDVSSVSLNT

-699 IEVSLSTDGV
+699 IEVSVSADGKS
-709 NFTSVA
+709 FTKVA
-715 KHSLPAMEK
+715 SKSLPALEEQTP
-724 NSADNI
+724 DNI
-730 NTYELKFSQTKARY
+730 YTYELTFPQTTTRY
-744 IKVYATSEH
+744 VKVTATSEH
-753 NIPDWHSGKGKPAF
+753 NIPEWHGGKGKPAF
-767 LFVDEISVKY
+767 LFVDEISVK
-777 KSKQHAPK
+777 
-785 GQKHIAQGNALR
+785 